1 MTDLPPTPRTE
12 VRRLA
17 ERGGYD
23 RAVICAILDEA
34 LICYVALNHNG
45 RPVVVPMVHARS
57 GDTLYLHGSP
67 GSRMLRTMKRD
78 AEIWVTTSIV
88 DGVVVARTPFH
99 NSMNYRSVV
108 IYGSPRFVDDPEEKM
123 AALAAITEHVIPG
136 RWVDSRPPNDKELS
150 STLIMAVTL
159 DEASAKVRVGGPKD
173 EPEDYDLPFWAG
185 VVPVAQVYGEPIVD
199 DDLRVTVA
207 VPGYLTDYHRTHG

>member
-12 VRRLA
+12 VRRIA
-17 ERGGYD
+17 ERGVYD
-23 RAVICAILDEA
+23 RAVINAILDEA

-45 RPVVVPMVHARS
+45 RPAVVPTVHARL
-57 GDTLYLHGSP
+57 GDTLYIHGSP
-67 GSRMLRTMKRD
+67 ASRMLRQMKSG
-78 AEIWVTTSIV
+78 AEICVTTAII
-88 DGVVVARTPFH
+88 DGLVVARTPFH
-99 NSMNYRSVV
+99 NSMNYRSVIV
-108 IYGSPRFVDDPEEKM
+108 YGSPRFVDDPEEKM
-123 AALAAITEHVIPG
+123 AALAAITEHIIPG

-185 VVPVAQVYGEPIVD
+185 VVPVAQVYGEPIVA

-207 VPGYLTDYHRTHG
+207 VPGYLTGYHRPHG